1 MYILNLYIVD
11 WYVINF
17 TKNRLLQMDIQDF
30 KQLVSKLAGTAP
42 QYLLNLLNHHINGK
56 HTKMG

>member
-17 TKNRLLQMDIQDF
+17 TKPRLFQMDIQDF
-30 KQLVSKLAGTAP
+30 KQLVSEIAGTAP
-42 QYLLNLLNHHINGK
+42 QYLLNLLNNRINGK